1 MAAFFTKTAQMRF
14 RRNSLMRLTIAEKYS
29 SKAFQYGTLAIL
41 LALTAGCS
49 RKSNPNNQTGPG
61 FLSNVQGSA
70 NPSSGG
76 ASGGANAA
84 SGASGATNNGTSSAA
99 QPAKVTTVALPQGIV
114 LDVILDAAMST
125 KDAQRGEAF
134 GGTVSRAVEANGG
147 VVIPAGTHVHG
158 TIVQAHPGGQADAP
172 ASLVLSLSDLE
183 LGGASVP
190 VKTSSITRKGHVD
203 AKRTAAGTGA
213 GAAAG
218 GFFGG
223 LAAKGKGALKGAK
236 TGASTGAAVTASV
249 TNKDISIG
257 TESVLAFRLE
267 QPVNIQVKQ

>member
-1 MAAFFTKTAQMRF
+1 
-14 RRNSLMRLTIAEKYS
+14 
-29 SKAFQYGTLAIL
+29 
-41 LALTAGCS
+41 
-49 RKSNPNNQTGPG
+49 
-61 FLSNVQGSA
+61 VQGSA
-70 NPSSGG
+70 NPPSGGTGG
-76 ASGGANAA
+76 ASGTTGGGN
-84 SGASGATNNGTSSAA
+84 SGASGSTGA
-99 QPAKVTTVALPQGIV
+99 QPVKTTLVALPQGTV

-125 KDAQRGEAF
+125 KDVTRGEAF
-134 GGTVSRAVEANGG
+134 GGTVSRAVQANGG

-158 TIVQAHPGGQADAP
+158 SVLQAHPGGQADAP
-172 ASLVLSLSDLE
+172 ASLVLALSE
-183 LGGASVP
+183 IEIGGSNVA
-190 VKTSSITRKGHVD
+190 VKTSSVTRKGQVD

-218 GFFGG
+218 GFFGS

-267 QPVNIQVKQ
+267 QSVNIALKQ